1 MSLFGSIQMAGN
13 TLQAMQIGL
22 HVVGN
27 NIANSNTPGYIRET
41 AVYTPAPVQ
50 KLGNL
55 TLGLGV
61 QIAGIVQNVD
71 RFTEERLRDVGSDR
85 ASADVQKKVYGD
97 LESILGELSD
107 TDVSTSLTKF
117 FNSIDE
123 VTNQPEEMST
133 RNLAVQAGKTLAQT
147 INTLDRRVKT
157 IYEDFGTQVNNLT
170 SEINTLTERIRK
182 LNLQIVEIEG
192 GNPTANEA
200 GGLRS
205 QRNEAL
211 KRLAEI
217 ADVKA
222 TENPVGAVNIT
233 LNGDLL
239 VFEGTRREVKTAF
252 SNKNGRQIATLEYAD
267 NESPVFVNSG
277 ELHGVYEAR
286 DTIVGGFIDK
296 LDKFA
301 GTLAFEF
308 NKVYSQG
315 QGASGYKS
323 ITSTERVGASG
334 VPLDAAGL
342 AFTPTNGQFN
352 LLLYN
357 STTKLTQTH
366 AIKVDLDGLQGD
378 SSLAS
383 VAAQIDAIDGV
394 SAIVTADN
402 RLKISA
408 DSAES
413 QIAFGQ
419 DSSGLLAAIGLN
431 TFFTGS
437 KAGDIAVNSVV
448 GADGSKFAASG
459 AGTIGVDVKNAQKLV
474 ALHDQGLA
482 SLDGN
487 SITGIYDQM
496 VNDTSQGSTV
506 AQSIAD
512 GFQVFE
518 QTLQAQAQSVSGV
531 NLDEE
536 AIDMIQLQ
544 RTYQASAKYI
554 STLAELLD
562 VLVKL

>member
-1 MSLFGSIQMAGN
+1 MSLFGSIQMGGN

-27 NIANSNTPGYIRET
+27 NIANANTPGYIREK
-41 AVYTPAPVQ
+41 AIFTPAPVQ
-50 KLGNL
+50 RLGKL

-61 QIAGIVQNVD
+61 DVAGIVQELD
-71 RFTEERLRDVGSDR
+71 KFTEQRLRDVGSDR

-97 LESILGELSD
+97 LESIIGELSD

-123 VTNQPEEMST
+123 VIAQPEEMSV
-133 RNLAVQAGKTLAQT
+133 RNLSVQAAKTLTQT

-157 IYEDFGTQVNNLT
+157 VYEDFSTQVNNLT
-170 SEINTLTERIRK
+170 DEVNTLTEQIRK
-182 LNLQIVEIEG
+182 LNLQITAMEG
-192 GNPTANEA
+192 GDPSRNQA

-205 QRNEAL
+205 QRSVAL

-217 ADVKA
+217 ADIK
-222 TENPVGAVNIT
+222 TEENPVGAVNVT
-233 LNGDLL
+233 LNGDIL
-239 VFEGTRREVKTAF
+239 VFEGTRREVKTDY
-252 SNKNGRQIATLEYAD
+252 SSLNGRQIGTVKFAD
-267 NESPVFVNSG
+267 NESPMVVNSG
-277 ELHGVYEAR
+277 ELHGVYESR
-286 DTIVGGFIDK
+286 DTIVGGFMDR

-301 GTLAFEF
+301 STLAFEF

-315 QGASGYKS
+315 QGASGYQS
-323 ITSTERVGASG
+323 VTSAEQVTAAGAA
-334 VPLDAAGL
+334 LDAAGL

-352 LLLYN
+352 VLLYN
-357 STTKLTQTH
+357 TSTKLNKTT

-378 SSLAS
+378 STLAS
-383 VAAQIDAIDGV
+383 VASQIDAIGGV
-394 SAIVTADN
+394 SAVVTADN

-408 DSAES
+408 ESAEGRV
-413 QIAFGQ
+413 AFA
-419 DSSGLLAAIGLN
+419 DDNSGLLAAIGIN
-431 TFFTGS
+431 TFFKGS
-437 KAGDIAVNSVV
+437 TAGDIGINDVV
-448 GADGSKFAASG
+448 AADGSKFAAGGVGS
-459 AGTIGVDVKNAQKLV
+459 IGVDVTNAQKLV

-496 VNDTSQGSTV
+496 INEVSQGATV
-506 AQSIAD
+506 AGSIAD
-512 GFQVFE
+512 GFHTFE
-518 QTLQAQAQSVSGV
+518 QTLEAQAQSISGV

-536 AIDMIQLQ
+536 AIDMIMLQ

>member
-27 NIANSNTPGYIRET
+27 NIANSNTPGYIRES

-50 KLGNL
+50 RLGNL

-61 QIAGIVQNVD
+61 DIAGIVQNVD
-71 RFTEERLRDVGSDR
+71 KFTEERLRDVGSDR
-85 ASADVQKKVYGD
+85 SSADVQQKVYGD

-107 TDVSTSLTKF
+107 TDVSTSLTNF

-123 VTNQPEEMST
+123 ISNQPEEMSI
-133 RNLAVQAGKTLAQT
+133 RNLAVQSGKTLAQT
-147 INTLDRRVKT
+147 INTLDGRVKT
-157 IYEDFGTQVNNLT
+157 VYNDFGTQVTNLS
-170 SEINTLTERIRK
+170 SEVNTLTEQIRK
-182 LNLQIVEIEG
+182 LNLQITEIEG
-192 GNPTANEA
+192 GNPTANQA

-217 ADVKA
+217 ADVK
-222 TENPVGAVNIT
+222 TSENPVGAVNVT

-239 VFEGTRREVKTAF
+239 VFEGTRREVKTDV
-252 SNKNGRQIATLEYAD
+252 SSPNGRQVVNLVYAD
-267 NESPVFVNSG
+267 NDSPVIVHSG
-277 ELHGVYEAR
+277 ELQGVYDAR
-286 DTIVGGFIDK
+286 DNIVGGFIDK

-315 QGASGYKS
+315 QGASGYQS
-323 ITSTERVGASG
+323 ITSTEKVSASG
-334 VPLDAAGL
+334 AALDSAGL
-342 AFTPTNGQFN
+342 AFTPVNGQFN
-352 LLLYN
+352 LLVYN
-357 STTKLTQTH
+357 TTTKLTETH
-366 AIKVDLDGLQGD
+366 AIKVDLDGLQDD
-378 SSLAS
+378 SSLAT
-383 VAAQIDAIDGV
+383 VAAQINAIDGV
-394 SAIVTADN
+394 SAEVTADN

-413 QIAFGQ
+413 RIAFGQ
-419 DSSGLLAAIGLN
+419 DSSGFLAAVGLN

-437 KAGDIAVNSVV
+437 KAGDIAINSVV
-448 GADGSKFAASG
+448 AADGSKFAAGG
-459 AGTIGVDVKNAQKLV
+459 AEAIGVDVTNAQKLV
-474 ALHDQGLA
+474 ALHDQGLS

-487 SITGIYDQM
+487 SITGVYDQM
-496 VNDTSQGSTV
+496 VNDTSQGATV
-506 AQSIAD
+506 AKSVAD
-512 GFQVFE
+512 GFHVFE

-536 AIDMIQLQ
+536 AIDMIMLQ